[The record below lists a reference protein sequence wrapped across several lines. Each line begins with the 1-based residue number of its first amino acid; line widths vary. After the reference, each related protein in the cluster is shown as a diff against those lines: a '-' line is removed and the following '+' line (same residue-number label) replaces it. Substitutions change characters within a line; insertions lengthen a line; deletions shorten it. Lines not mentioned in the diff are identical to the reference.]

1 MIKKI
6 NISLSVHTTI
16 RDEAERLQLSHK
28 DYVEA
33 AVTFFSANRIDPRQY
48 TPNQVQDVAM
58 IVQKAVDRI
67 FSYLVFQEKH
77 LLQNVLEEVVKGRVL
92 NEIAVNN
99 ALLLSEVGD
108 EEFAQLQQQNDRYFA
123 EKVAAALQSY
133 QTKQ

>member
-6 NISLSVHTTI
+6 NISLTGHTSI
-16 RDEAERLQLSHK
+16 SQEAERLQMSHK

-33 AVTFFSANRIDPRQY
+33 TVAFFASHRIDPCAY
-48 TPNQVQDVAM
+48 APNQVQDVAM

-77 LLQNVLEEVVKGRVL
+77 LLQHVLEEVVKARVL

-99 ALLLSEVGD
+99 ALLSSEMSD
-108 EEFAQLQQQNDRYFA
+108 EEFTQIQKQNDQYFA
-123 EKVAAALQSY
+123 EKVAAALQAH
-133 QTKQ
+133 QTKK

>member
-6 NISLSVHTTI
+6 NISLTVHASI
-16 RDEAERLQLSHK
+16 SQEAERLQMSHK

-33 AVTFFSANRIDPRQY
+33 AVDFFASHRIDPRAY
-48 TPNQVQDVAM
+48 APNQVQDVAM
-58 IVQKAVDRI
+58 IVQQAVDRI

-99 ALLLSEVGD
+99 ALLLSEVSD
-108 EEFAQLQQQNDRYFA
+108 EEFAQLQKQNDQYFA
-123 EKVAAALQSY
+123 EKVAAALQMHR
-133 QTKQ
+133 TKK